1 MNDRNVKRYRD
12 LREKSGAHQIP
23 RPNAGGKSGA
33 HHIPRKKI
41 QQIHLTA
48 VAGAPTL
55 SPPAPPMGVRLK
67 TAVRR
72 HLAALDARLG
82 RVRRAYLALLA
93 IPAFA
98 VGALVGLV
106 VLGWWL
112 FPVEWT
118 DAGLAQVR
126 PEDQALVVGVAADIF
141 AFENNLERAQRVMYW
156 DMPEGTAVCA
166 EWLSAKQAAD
176 DARAQRLAYLALAV
190 RGVPCE

>member
-1 MNDRNVKRYRD
+1 MNDRNTKRYRD
-12 LREKSGAHQIP
+12 LRSKSGAHQIP
-23 RPNAGGKSGA
+23 VRSTKSSV
-33 HHIPRKKI
+33 HHIPRKKL
-41 QQIHLTA
+41 QRAELTA
-48 VAGAPTL
+48 VAGTPVL
-55 SPPAPPMGVRLK
+55 SPPAPPVRVRVK

-98 VGALVGLV
+98 VGALIGLV

-118 DAGLAQVR
+118 NAGLAQVR
-126 PEDQALVVGVAADIF
+126 PEDQALVVEVAADVF
-141 AFENNLERAQRVMYW
+141 AFDNNLDRARRVMYW

-166 EWLSAKQAAD
+166 EWRSARQTAD
-176 DARAQRLAYLALAV
+176 DGRAQRLAYLALAV
-190 RGVPCE
+190 RGVPCGE